1 MTSVTSVASQ
11 RRRPLPCKLHQAR
24 RPTSSRC
31 VPYRGLPGRRVSLH
45 HRDPGR
51 IPGLGTVDVK
61 RRRNRF
67 APRAHAHARP
77 QKSGRDR
84 RRAAHCLHQR
94 NALLSAMGM
103 ISHAEHGILPPCLMV
118 PSLLE
123 EHACKIETTRPQ
135 IVVLIDRGQR
145 AAGRIER
152 MLERIRHQ
160 RDRKAERLHR
170 RFELA
175 RHSAVVGRRA
185 RAGRQRSH
193 ELLRAARHAG
203 EREERIRRAQQRHAG
218 ARATCVRVPPGV
230 LTAASR
236 RGHVSRAAGRR
247 RNRRLPDGLSICRT
261 RRKKAHMARAS
272 DVGSACGSRVAHA
285 GQARNR
291 CTTGAAQA
299 RCGQTLPPGAA

>member
-31 VPYRGLPGRRVSLH
+31 VPHRGLPGRRVSLH

-67 APRAHAHARP
+67 APRAHARARP

-103 ISHAEHGILPPCLMV
+103 ISHAERGILPPCLMV

-145 AAGRIER
+145 AAAGRIER

-170 RFELA
+170 RFELT

-203 EREERIRRAQQRHAG
+203 EREERIRRARQRHAG
-218 ARATCVRVPPGV
+218 ARATRVRVPPGV

-236 RGHVSRAAGRR
+236 RGHVSHAAGRR
-247 RNRRLPDGLSICRT
+247 RDRRLPDGLSIGRAVPNAT
-261 RRKKAHMARAS
+261 KKSPH
-272 DVGSACGSRVAHA
+272 GSRERC
-285 GQARNR
+285 GLRLRIARSAR
-291 CTTGAAQA
+291 GTGAQ
-299 RCGQTLPPGAA
+299 

>member
-31 VPYRGLPGRRVSLH
+31 VPHRGLPGRRVSLH

-170 RFELA
+170 RFELT

-203 EREERIRRAQQRHAG
+203 EREERIRRARQRHAG

-247 RNRRLPDGLSICRT
+247 RNRRLPDGLSICRAAT
-261 RRKKAHMARAS
+261 KKSPH
-272 DVGSACGSRVAHA
+272 GSRERC
-285 GQARNR
+285 GLRLRIARSAR
-291 CTTGAAQA
+291 GTGAQ
-299 RCGQTLPPGAA
+299 

>member
-31 VPYRGLPGRRVSLH
+31 VPHRGLPGRRVSLH

-77 QKSGRDR
+77 QK
-84 RRAAHCLHQR
+84 RRARPSTRRTLFASAKRTVKRNGNDLSRGARHTSACLR
-94 NALLSAMGM
+94 
-103 ISHAEHGILPPCLMV
+103 V

-185 RAGRQRSH
+185 RSGRQRSH

-203 EREERIRRAQQRHAG
+203 EREERIRRARQRHAG

-247 RNRRLPDGLSICRT
+247 RDRRLPDGLSIGRAVPNAT
-261 RRKKAHMARAS
+261 KKSPH
-272 DVGSACGSRVAHA
+272 GSRERC
-285 GQARNR
+285 GLRLRIARSAR
-291 CTTGAAQA
+291 GTGAQ
-299 RCGQTLPPGAA
+299 

>member
-31 VPYRGLPGRRVSLH
+31 VPHRGLPGRRVSLH

-67 APRAHAHARP
+67 APRAHARARP

-103 ISHAEHGILPPCLMV
+103 ISHAERGILPPCLMV

-145 AAGRIER
+145 VAAGRIER

-170 RFELA
+170 RFELT

-203 EREERIRRAQQRHAG
+203 EREERIRRARQRHAG

-247 RNRRLPDGLSICRT
+247 RDRRLPDGLSIG
-261 RRKKAHMARAS
+261 RAVPNATKES
-272 DVGSACGSRVAHA
+272 PHGSRERC
-285 GQARNR
+285 GLRLRIARSAR
-291 CTTGAAQA
+291 GTGAQ
-299 RCGQTLPPGAA
+299 

>member
-1 MTSVTSVASQ
+1 MTRATCIAAS
-11 RRRPLPCKLHQAR
+11 RHA
-24 RPTSSRC
+24 RC
-31 VPYRGLPGRRVSLH
+31 VPHRELPGRRVSLH

-67 APRAHAHARP
+67 ASRAHAHARP

-103 ISHAEHGILPPCLMV
+103 ISHAERGILPPCLMV

-145 AAGRIER
+145 AAAGRIER

-170 RFELA
+170 RFELT

-193 ELLRAARHAG
+193 ELLCAARHAG
-203 EREERIRRAQQRHAG
+203 EREERIRRARQRHAG

-236 RGHVSRAAGRR
+236 RGHVSHAAGRR
-247 RNRRLPDGLSICRT
+247 RDRQLPDGLSIGRAVPNAT
-261 RRKKAHMARAS
+261 KKSPH
-272 DVGSACGSRVAHA
+272 GSRERC
-285 GQARNR
+285 GLRLRIARSAR
-291 CTTGAAQA
+291 GTGAQ
-299 RCGQTLPPGAA
+299 